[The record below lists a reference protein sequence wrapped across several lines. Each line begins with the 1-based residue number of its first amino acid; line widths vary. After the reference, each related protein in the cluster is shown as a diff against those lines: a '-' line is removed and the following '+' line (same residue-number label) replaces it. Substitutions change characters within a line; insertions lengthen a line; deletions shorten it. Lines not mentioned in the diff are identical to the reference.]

1 MMKKEVK
8 VKRNIWNSIEG
19 ACGINKGKET
29 AEEGGEILMRDA
41 KVKWLKK
48 QVGQNLGLDPGK

>member
-19 ACGINKGKET
+19 ACGIKR
-29 AEEGGEILMRDA
+29 ARRLMR
-41 KVKWLKK
+41 KEVRY
-48 QVGQNLGLDPGK
+48 